1 MKSTALTAAGGWV
14 AIVGPVIH
22 VTLTSIPRADV
33 WGRIVSAGWW
43 NTATLRPSTEQ
54 LEVAESFWISAGSFA
69 VPLFVLGVLAVL
81 SAREGR
87 PMPRFVGW
95 ILILWGMFSASLMPI
110 SGAWVFIVVGVLFLV
125 DTWAARRGRRDAIE

>member
-1 MKSTALTAAGGWV
+1 MKSTALTAAGGWL

-22 VTLTSIPRADV
+22 ITLTSIARADV

-43 NTATLRPSTEQ
+43 NTATLRPSAEQ
-54 LEVAESFWISAGSFA
+54 LQIAELFWITAGSFA
-69 VPLFVLGVLAVL
+69 VPLFVLGILAL
-81 SAREGR
+81 RSAREGR
-87 PMPRFVGW
+87 RMPRFVGW

-125 DTWAARRGRRDAIE
+125 DTWAERRGRGHAIE